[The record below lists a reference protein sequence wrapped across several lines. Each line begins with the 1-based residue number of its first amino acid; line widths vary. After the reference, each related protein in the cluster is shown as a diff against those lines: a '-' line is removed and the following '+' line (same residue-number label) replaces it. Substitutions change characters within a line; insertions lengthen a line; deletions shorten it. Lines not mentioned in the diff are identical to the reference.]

1 MHDADSLGRRCVAPF
16 ERLVLVMAQEVLVS
30 DLAIV
35 DYLELFGSTV
45 EVARMLGISQSSCSR
60 RYRMFSQSYGLD
72 FDRAGD
78 GYAAAA
84 NFDVLS
90 SLRQAA
96 QKLRVRS
103 GRPRVCLGWQLGDVE
118 LPGLHQLGVVLPIRS
133 MNTWSMLSLL
143 EQRLIDVAIMGL
155 FEFEGLLGHSL
166 SRLRARRFPLSASML
181 CLPLGAF
188 DLKLLAHRL
197 HPLQAVAE
205 PDAEQLAQYP
215 SPALPLGMAPALMAA
230 LQGHGLASQ
239 SCGLTNYDEASWEG
253 IAADGVALSY
263 GAPHREVSLSCRFD
277 LKPLSYD
284 LGIRE
289 CIGLVGH
296 RDVLADASF
305 PSLLHPCVE
314 ALKAALGLS
323 GSAIQWLS

>member
-1 MHDADSLGRRCVAPF
+1 
-16 ERLVLVMAQEVLVS
+16 MAQEVLVS
-30 DLAIV
+30 DLEIV

-45 EVARMLGISQSSCSR
+45 EVGRMLGISQSSCSR

-118 LPGLHQLGVVLPIRS
+118 LPDLHQLGVVLPIRS
-133 MNTWSMLSLL
+133 MNTWRVLSLL

-230 LQGHGLASQ
+230 LQAHGLASQ

-305 PSLLHPCVE
+305 PSLLHPCVQ
-314 ALKAALGLS
+314 ALKAALGVS